1 MEQGADAGFEA
12 VLPPMEPP
20 TPITTTLPE
29 TPFQIFTRVLGYAD
43 ISSEFIDTVLSTSRT
58 RSFRKAMVLDEVHL

>member
-29 TPFQIFTRVLGYAD
+29 APYQVFTRVLGYAD
-43 ISSEFIDTVLSTSRT
+43 ISPEFIESIYGPR
-58 RSFRKAMVLDEVHL
+58 